1 MRNCLTVFHLCP
13 KPKRISN
20 LSDETVPSSDKNKC
34 IKCPD
39 SQKLVS
45 CRFSLLKRTGFAY
58 EIVFRG
64 AAGIWRT
71 TVRSPGECGKVGLAL
86 SFHPSVPF
94 LCSKE
99 GFWPISTKWFTF
111 VFNFWPGLFA
121 FHQNFFFL
129 SDHLYPLTV
138 ILSDIQRETD
148 DIIPS
153 LHTLQSQQCETSR
166 IFWNFILKH
175 F

>member
-1 MRNCLTVFHLCP
+1 MCNCLTVFHLCP

-86 SFHPSVPF
+86 SFHPSLPF

-121 FHQNFFFL
+121 FHQNSFFPQRSFVPFN
-129 SDHLYPLTV
+129 SDSLRYSERNRWHHTV
-138 ILSDIQRETD
+138 SSHSSV
-148 DIIPS
+148 PAV
-153 LHTLQSQQCETSR
+153 
-166 IFWNFILKH
+166 WNF
-175 F
+175 